1 MIKRKRGLSHLEVIL
16 SVILFIGAVGVA
28 FFFFDPAS
36 SYKFGEP
43 SYNYIV
49 NAIEDNITT
58 NVTIFGIKPNSKS
71 DEQNVATLGI
81 ELKDGKMGLIII
93 DSEDNGDK
101 IDYDVDQ
108 ANIGKIKWKSDN
120 FVFIHASDDFPLSDN
135 TPGNDPEVEATI
147 VSVYTKKVI
156 SEKRAKSLLIDYN
169 KGYNNYYIIKR
180 FFGISDNVNFGFN
193 LNGME
198 TNIEPPNGM
207 NVISNV
213 KRVEILKEYQNGGDN
228 PNYIFGIL
236 SVRIW

>member
-101 IDYDVDQ
+101 IDYDVDDLET
-108 ANIGKIKWKSDN
+108 GKIRWKSDK
-120 FVFIHASDDFPLSDN
+120 FVFIHASDDLPLNSKEI
-135 TPGNDPEVEATI
+135 GNDGQEGDAIIAT
-147 VSVYTKKVI
+147 VNTKKVI

-169 KGYNNYYIIKR
+169 KGYNNYYI
-180 FFGISDNVNFGFN
+180 
-193 LNGME
+193 
-198 TNIEPPNGM
+198 
-207 NVISNV
+207 
-213 KRVEILKEYQNGGDN
+213 
-228 PNYIFGIL
+228 
-236 SVRIW
+236 

>member
-49 NAIEDNITT
+49 NAIEYNITT
-58 NVTIFGIKPNSKS
+58 NVTIFGILPKEKGK
-71 DEQNVATLGI
+71 QNAATLGI
-81 ELKDGKMGLIII
+81 ELEEGKMGLIII
-93 DSEDNGDK
+93 DSGGNGDK
-101 IDYDVDQ
+101 IDYDVVQ

-120 FVFIHASDDFPLSDN
+120 FVFIHASDDFPLNDN
-135 TPGNDPEVEATI
+135 TLGNDPEVEATI

-156 SEKRAKSLLIDYN
+156 SEKRAKALEADYDR
-169 KGYNNYYIIKR
+169 GYNNYNILKR
-180 FFGISDNVNFGFN
+180 FFGISDNVNFGFS
-193 LNGME
+193 LDTIE
-198 TNIEPPNGM
+198 TDTKPPNGL
-207 NVISNV
+207 NVYSNL
-213 KRVEILKEYQNGGDN
+213 KRVEILKEDN
-228 PNYIFGIL
+228 TFGFGTL